1 MFNVGKRFLQLPAYL
16 HVVLT
21 LCVHTDSLP
30 GEVGLVGPLGC
41 GRVGQLISKETPVL
55 SQVPAAAT
63 NMLNARY

>member
-1 MFNVGKRFLQLPAYL
+1 MFNVGKRFLQLPAYV

-30 GEVGLVGPLGC
+30 GEVGLVCTLGY

-63 NMLNARY
+63 KSINARH